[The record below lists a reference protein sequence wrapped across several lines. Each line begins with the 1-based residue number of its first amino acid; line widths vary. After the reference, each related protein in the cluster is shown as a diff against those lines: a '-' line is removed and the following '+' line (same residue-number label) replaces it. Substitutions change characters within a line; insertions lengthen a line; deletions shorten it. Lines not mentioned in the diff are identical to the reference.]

1 MWVNALRNL
10 DLVEFYDRTH
20 VRANSVVFE
29 GAPSCNSRSG
39 LSRFYRPSTR
49 AASISSSSHLLE
61 FFLLRRGFSPLLLL
75 NPACH
80 DQLLNEGEKLFI
92 LYCITVRKPLLVT
105 PRHPLLL
112 RAFIRLP
119 RVRALTL
126 LMHS

>member
-29 GAPSCNSRSG
+29 GPPSCNSGSG
-39 LSRFYRPSTR
+39 LSRFCRPSTR

-61 FFLLRRGFSPLLLL
+61 FFLLRRFSPLLLL

-80 DQLLNEGEKLFI
+80 DHLLNEGEKLLFS
-92 LYCITVRKPLLVT
+92 TV
-105 PRHPLLL
+105 
-112 RAFIRLP
+112 
-119 RVRALTL
+119 
-126 LMHS
+126 